1 MDLLVITNLYP
12 PQELGGYG
20 RAMADFVWGLQMRG
34 HHIQVLCNDS
44 PHLGPSTA
52 GPSGEAVERCLE
64 LKGEFRHGVSHVMD
78 WNQRHAIDARNRE
91 RLQHWLTRQRWDG
104 LLLGNLDLLGV
115 ELLPALLA
123 AGLPVLHHIGFVVE
137 PFRAQDLPAARNYR
151 MVAASEAV
159 RAAQIRHG
167 FSVDADAVVYPGCRD
182 DLLGEAATGGMNL
195 SPPPQ
200 GTVQRPLKV
209 GYAGLLMNSKG
220 PHTLLKAVRLLRDR
234 GVTVEAS
241 LAGSR
246 FAGAFAAAM
255 DTYIERHRLQ
265 HQVRFLGQLNRQELA
280 QFLRRQHA
288 FVFPSIFPEA
298 FGIVAAEAMA
308 SGLALVSSGV
318 GGASE
323 LFEPEISGLSFPAED
338 AHALAAQLER
348 LATNPELLER
358 LQQAGEAR
366 ARQLFSVRASAA
378 KLEKLFEATAG
389 DNGGIQTSQRRPW
402 PHLSL

>member
-1 MDLLVITNLYP
+1 
-12 PQELGGYG
+12 
-20 RAMADFVWGLQMRG
+20 MRED
-34 HHIQVLCNDS
+34 IKRI
-44 PHLGPSTA
+44 A
-52 GPSGEAVERCLE
+52 I
-64 LKGEFRHGVSHVMD
+64 
-78 WNQRHAIDARNRE
+78 WHAIDARNRE

-182 DLLGEAATGGMNL
+182 DLLGEAATGGMIL
-195 SPPPQ
+195 PPP
-200 GTVQRPLKV
+200 QRPLKV

-389 DNGGIQTSQRRPW
+389 DNGGIQSSQRRPW